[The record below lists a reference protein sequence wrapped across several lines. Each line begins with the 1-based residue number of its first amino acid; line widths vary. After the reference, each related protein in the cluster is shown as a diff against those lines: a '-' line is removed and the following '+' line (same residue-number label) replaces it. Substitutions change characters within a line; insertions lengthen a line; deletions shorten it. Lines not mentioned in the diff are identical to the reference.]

1 MGKHRKYS
9 TKTKIAAVKDYQKG
23 LTVDSIV
30 EKYDLLDGNRL
41 RQWVKTYE
49 QGNTIFEE
57 TRGKKTGPSK
67 GRKRKPKSKEEMTK
81 DEYIKYLEMENDILK
96 LIAELE
102 NSQFPKNHK

>member
-9 TKTKIAAVKDYQKG
+9 TKTKIAAVNDYQKG

-49 QGNTIFEE
+49 QGNTTFEE
-57 TRGKKTGPSK
+57 TRG
-67 GRKRKPKSKEEMTK
+67 RKLVLAKEEK
-81 DEYIKYLEMENDILK
+81 ENQDQK
-96 LIAELE
+96 
-102 NSQFPKNHK
+102 KK